1 MSMSDIAME
10 LRGQFDARAAELDR
24 NGGFPDEN
32 YARMREA
39 GYLRGPV
46 PAELGGGDADL
57 EEAARA
63 QRALGWGCAST
74 ALAVNMHLF
83 QVGGAADGYRGAG
96 ANEAPL
102 RRVADEGIILGS
114 TGAEAIAAGAWSTPT
129 TAVPDGDEYVINGHK
144 YFCSQASA
152 MNVVRVNAMDSES
165 GEVLIVAIPA
175 SLPGVEVIETWDALG
190 MRGTA
195 SHDVT
200 FDNVRVPAAAVG
212 PRLPADG
219 PAWDPRFA
227 NVVKWFQSLMTGV
240 YVGIGDRAHEEALA
254 SARGATGNAARDQ
267 ALTEALVGQLEMAH
281 CGMGAAFDFGLR
293 QIALAPDPVSAMI
306 VAIIMRDLAT
316 AAAVEVVDLAVQV
329 TGGRAFFKKSVLER
343 LARDVRAARHHPPSA
358 PVSQQMV
365 GKYMMGLG
373 A

>member
-46 PAELGGGDADL
+46 PEALGGGDADL

-63 QRALGWGCAST
+63 QRVLGWGCAST

-83 QVGGAADGYRGAG
+83 QVGGAADGYRASG

-102 RRVADEGIILGS
+102 RRVADEGIILAS
-114 TGAEAIAAGAWSTPT
+114 TAAEAIAAGAWSTPT
-129 TAVPDGDEYVINGHK
+129 TAVPDGDEYLITGHK
-144 YFCSQASA
+144 YFCSQASV
-152 MNVVRVNAMDSES
+152 MNVVRVNAMDSVT
-165 GEVLIVAIPA
+165 GELLVVAMPA
-175 SLPGVEVIETWDALG
+175 SLPGIEVIETWDALG

-200 FDNVRVPAAAVG
+200 FDQVRVPAAAVG

-240 YVGIGDRAHEEALA
+240 YVGIGDRAREEALA
-254 SARGATGNAARDQ
+254 SVTGGRGNAAREL
-267 ALTEALVGQLEMAH
+267 ALTEALVGQMEMAH

-293 QIALAPDPVSAMI
+293 QLAVAPDPVAAMI
-306 VAIIMRDLAT
+306 VAITMKDLAT
-316 AAAVEVVDLAVQV
+316 KAAVEVVDLAVQV
-329 TGGRAFFKKSVLER
+329 TGGTAFFKKSVLER
-343 LARDVRAARHHPPSA
+343 LARDVRAARHHPPAA

-365 GKYMMGLG
+365 GKYLMGAG